1 MTNER
6 AIELLKRISDSQF
19 DGIHG
24 DERREALSMAVRAL
38 VEPNIGQKTIDCII
52 KRLNDEDNTVGDTI
66 YRQDAID
73 AVDVKCLHRGI
84 VKGIQGIIEDLPS
97 AQPEG
102 KKGVFI
108 PDITVEMLRK
118 ASLEAVDDLLTSG
131 EMKDIVLPSA
141 QPEKTCCGYDEKE
154 LIVFAIACRRNE
166 VDEKDLKTFAQDCE
180 FAWRVMQEEFE
191 SKIREAFI
199 REIDRR

>member
-97 AQPEG
+97 AQPQR
-102 KKGVFI
+102 KKGKWI
-108 PDITVEMLRK
+108 KISPANIYECSECGKNAMTDDISAYDFCHGCGADMR
-118 ASLEAVDDLLTSG
+118 G
-131 EMKDIVLPSA
+131 ES
-141 QPEKTCCGYDEKE
+141 DE
-154 LIVFAIACRRNE
+154 
-166 VDEKDLKTFAQDCE
+166 
-180 FAWRVMQEEFE
+180 
-191 SKIREAFI
+191 
-199 REIDRR
+199 

>member
-1 MTNER
+1 MTSEK
-6 AIELLKRISDSQF
+6 AIQLLHRLQDEQF

-24 DERREALSMAVRAL
+24 DERREALEMAVSAL

-97 AQPEG
+97 AQPER
-102 KKGVFI
+102 KKGRWL
-108 PDITVEMLRK
+108 PDNNCYYETRYMCSECKLPFH
-118 ASLEAVDDLLTSG
+118 VDTIMMKPSWRFCPHCGARMG
-131 EMKDIVLPSA
+131 E
-141 QPEKTCCGYDEKE
+141 
-154 LIVFAIACRRNE
+154 NE
-166 VDEKDLKTFAQDCE
+166 
-180 FAWRVMQEEFE
+180 
-191 SKIREAFI
+191 
-199 REIDRR
+199 